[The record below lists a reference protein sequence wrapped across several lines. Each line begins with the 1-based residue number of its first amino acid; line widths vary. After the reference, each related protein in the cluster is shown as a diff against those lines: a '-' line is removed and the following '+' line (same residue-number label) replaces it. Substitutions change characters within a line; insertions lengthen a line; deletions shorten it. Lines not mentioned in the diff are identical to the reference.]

1 MFRSKTNNVK
11 DKKIPLFKIPNPKQ
25 KPKPNEN
32 HNDKTKLNGYD
43 SIKSFVTQNYTPST
57 YRK

>member
-1 MFRSKTNNVK
+1 MFRSKVTNVK

-32 HNDKTKLNGYD
+32 HNDKTQD
-43 SIKSFVTQNYTPST
+43 YTPST